1 MYFRGRIQG
10 MFKGTGR
17 KEKIRDSKTGFV
29 SSTVTLSRTDF
40 TVPEKTYQVASIE
53 LCQQESAFCLTNP

>member
-1 MYFRGRIQG
+1 